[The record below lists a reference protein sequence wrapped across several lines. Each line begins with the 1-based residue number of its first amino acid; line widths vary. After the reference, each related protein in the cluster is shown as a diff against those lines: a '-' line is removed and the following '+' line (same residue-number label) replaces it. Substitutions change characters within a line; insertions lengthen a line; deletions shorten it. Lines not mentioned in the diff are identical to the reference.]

1 MKTGLIVYVA
11 GTESRDNAFDEERAV
26 KSLGVDADRVE
37 FVFSGEG
44 EDSLAQAW
52 LDMTLKGMARIVC
65 MSGELVRPSLVR
77 LTGRQMQL
85 SAVS

>member
-1 MKTGLIVYVA
+1 MKTGVIVYVV
-11 GTESRDNAFDEERAV
+11 GTEDSHGAFDEKQAA
-26 KSLGVDADRVE
+26 KTLGVDADRVE

-44 EDSLAQAW
+44 EDSISQAW